1 MLNLLFVEA
10 SLGLVPGRTLRHPA
24 VTRNARREGKKPEE
38 TLLDRTL
45 HHHAMNELPEGE
57 KKGRP
62 DIIHFCL
69 LEALGAP
76 LNLEGNLRLGIHTLN
91 GVSIDVNPDV
101 RLPRDGYRFKT
112 LMERLLIEGQIPPA
126 PDPPLMKTEQ
136 VTLHDL
142 KERLKP
148 SRTFALTSHGKPL
161 KLENL
166 CRIMALESNP
176 LAFIGAYPHGEYRQE
191 TLVETDEQYS
201 IYPKPLE
208 AWVVTSRL
216 IYEYE
221 KQISSV

>member
-24 VTRNARREGKKPEE
+24 VTRNARREGKKPDE

-45 HHHAMNELPEGE
+45 HHHAMHELPEGE

-91 GVSIDVNPDV
+91 GVSIDINPDV

-126 PDPPLMKTEQ
+126 PNPPLKQ
-136 VTLHDL
+136 
-142 KERLKP
+142 KLKP

-161 KLENL
+161 KLEKL
-166 CRIMALESNP
+166 CKIMALESNP
-176 LAFIGAYPHGEYRQE
+176 LAFIGAYPHGEYRPE
-191 TLVETDEQYS
+191 TLAETDEQYS
-201 IYPKPLE
+201 IYPEPLE

-221 KQISSV
+221 KQVSPI

>member
-45 HHHAMNELPEGE
+45 HHHAMHELPEGE

-76 LNLEGNLRLGIHTLN
+76 LNLEGNLHLGIHTLN

-101 RLPRDGYRFKT
+101 SYPVMAIDSKHSWNAYSLRDRSP
-112 LMERLLIEGQIPPA
+112 Q
-126 PDPPLMKTEQ
+126 
-136 VTLHDL
+136 
-142 KERLKP
+142 
-148 SRTFALTSHGKPL
+148 
-161 KLENL
+161 
-166 CRIMALESNP
+166 
-176 LAFIGAYPHGEYRQE
+176 RQMH
-191 TLVETDEQYS
+191 
-201 IYPKPLE
+201 P
-208 AWVVTSRL
+208 
-216 IYEYE
+216 
-221 KQISSV
+221 